1 MNKVQIQKII
11 AIIGIALGAVFVV
24 SGATTYTLVQQKLSA
39 ENISV
44 SEDSPRYSGKA
55 VAGPFTAYQ
64 EASMISTH
72 ALKATGGKTYA
83 QLDRED
89 PLRDVAMNGS
99 FLRASLFT
107 SVVSFGLAAFVAGVG
122 LMFMLFGYQF
132 LGWKSVSKSSSL
144 GKKESPGIP
153 GAF

>member
-11 AIIGIALGAVFVV
+11 AIIGIVLGAVFVI
-24 SGATTYTLVQQKLSA
+24 SGATTYTLVQQKLAA

-83 QLDRED
+83 QLDKED
-89 PLRDVAMNGS
+89 PLRVVAMNGS

-122 LMFMLFGYQF
+122 LMFMLFGYLI
-132 LGWKSVSKSSSL
+132 LGLEKRK
-144 GKKESPGIP
+144 
-153 GAF
+153 